1 MDRKAAVSSDI
12 FNQSVLDSDF
22 FIENYCGVN
31 YIWKIKCIDKENFV
45 EIKEQ
50 LDTTTFDFILNIFL
64 QKRAD
69 TKKVKSL
76 SIKYLKSMKKILKNI
91 SIDIT
96 KEKFVNKIASKF
108 NNFHSKLQ
116 EIQREQ
122 AQSFLKKIKN
132 KIYFIQNAGWNNK
145 ELDKQDEIFI
155 EAILIIKDFTE
166 MKFFKQFC
174 NIFKDFMPEYNKN
187 AEETIKGV
195 IKEFIAEYDK
205 KIVLK
210 KNEAYNK
217 MTAYIKKRFKRVIP
231 FKFELL
237 ISEIN
242 ENQENNIKWTILHE
256 GYLQKEKI
264 SLSI

>member
-1 MDRKAAVSSDI
+1 
-12 FNQSVLDSDF
+12 
-22 FIENYCGVN
+22 
-31 YIWKIKCIDKENFV
+31 
-45 EIKEQ
+45 
-50 LDTTTFDFILNIFL
+50 
-64 QKRAD
+64 
-69 TKKVKSL
+69 
-76 SIKYLKSMKKILKNI
+76 
-91 SIDIT
+91 
-96 KEKFVNKIASKF
+96 
-108 NNFHSKLQ
+108 
-116 EIQREQ
+116 
-122 AQSFLKKIKN
+122 
-132 KIYFIQNAGWNNK
+132 
-145 ELDKQDEIFI
+145 
-155 EAILIIKDFTE
+155 

-264 SLSI
+264 SLKQIIPLSGEKMLVTISLENS